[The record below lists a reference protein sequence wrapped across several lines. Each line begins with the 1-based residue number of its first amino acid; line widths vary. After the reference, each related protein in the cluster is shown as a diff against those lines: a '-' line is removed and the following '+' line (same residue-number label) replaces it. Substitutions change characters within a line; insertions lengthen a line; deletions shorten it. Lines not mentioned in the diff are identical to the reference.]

1 MTYATNGWTALGD
14 PTRRAIFE
22 RLIEHPSAVGE
33 LARALPVSR
42 PAVSQHL
49 KVLKD
54 AGLVVD
60 RRAGKQ
66 RIYEVDPDGLAALRA
81 ELDRFWTKTLAAYK
95 AVVEQPKEGDPM
107 SIQAADTSTRTSIVV
122 EAPIARAFKVF
133 TEDFGSF
140 KPAEHN
146 LLKVAIAETVFEP
159 KVGGFLYDR
168 GVDGSV
174 CRWARVLAYEPPSR
188 ILLSWDISPRWQIE
202 DDPLKTSEWEV
213 RFIAETP
220 QRTRVEI
227 EHRNL
232 DRHGEGWQG
241 VREGVAGD
249 QGWPLYLQRYAKL
262 FTKAR

>member
-1 MTYATNGWTALGD
+1 MTYTTNGWMALAD
-14 PTRRAIFE
+14 PTRRTIFE

-33 LARALPVSR
+33 LARQLPVSR

-60 RRAGKQ
+60 KRAGKQ
-66 RIYEVDPDGLAALRA
+66 RIYQVDPAGLAALRA

-95 AVVEQPKEGDPM
+95 TVVEQPTQGDPM
-107 SIQAADTSTRTSIVV
+107 SIQPADTSVRTSIVV
-122 EAPIARAFKVF
+122 EGPISRAFKVF
-133 TEDFGSF
+133 TEGFGSF

-146 LLKVAIAETVFEP
+146 MLKVEIAETVFER
-159 KVGGFLYDR
+159 KGGGFLYDR
-168 GVDGSV
+168 GADGSV
-174 CRWARVLAYEPPSR
+174 CRWARVLAYEPPNR
-188 ILLSWDISPRWQIE
+188 VLLSWDVSPHWQIE
-202 DDPLKTSEWEV
+202 DDPLKTSAGEV
-213 RFIAETP
+213 RSIGEAP

-241 VREGVAGD
+241 VRDGAAVD
-249 QGWPLYLQRYAKL
+249 QGWPLYLQRYANL
-262 FTKAR
+262 FAKER